1 LWGGEDFYVI
11 SDFKVA
17 DSHFHDLAAGEVGED
32 DGVLDDEGNA
42 TPHVRL
48 LHVNVE
54 GEEIKGRALCPNLRD
69 FWVRVVKWVRS

>member
-1 LWGGEDFYVI
+1 MWGGEDFYAI
-11 SDFKVA
+11 SNFKVA
-17 DSHFHDLAAGEVGED
+17 DSHFHDLAAVEVGED

-54 GEEIKGRALCPNLRD
+54 GEEIKGAGSLSKFKGFLGA
-69 FWVRVVKWVRS
+69 VR